1 MHGTWCSY
9 YDEAKMEGAL
19 MDVCNEAAGKVSR
32 GLGRTHSVPPP
43 SARLPSHSPIHQL
56 VIWLRR
62 NDGTLRKQAENWPD
76 GKLTLVVWKQCLM
89 DPRVGFSKK
98 DVAVVMKNTQV
109 DKIDG
114 ESWVDYKPIVEISVD
129 ILTKRLSSKMA
140 CGGKQRREREKEGR
154 VGTGVRASRPYTVGR
169 SPTPVA

>member
-1 MHGTWCSY
+1 MVW
-9 YDEAKMEGAL
+9 GAHTP
-19 MDVCNEAAGKVSR
+19 C
-32 GLGRTHSVPPP
+32 PPP

-154 VGTGVRASRPYTVGR
+154 VGRGGGRRLAEEKRSGTDGRKMAFFSRRKLPA
-169 SPTPVA
+169 VATLIFAIKDSLE